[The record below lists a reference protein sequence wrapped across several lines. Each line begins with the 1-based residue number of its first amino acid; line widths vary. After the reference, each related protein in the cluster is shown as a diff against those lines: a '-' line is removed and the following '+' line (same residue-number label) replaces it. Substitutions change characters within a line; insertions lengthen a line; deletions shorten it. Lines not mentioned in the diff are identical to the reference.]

1 MDFIEIT
8 DKTNEQYGYV
18 ISNGYEKFSLEW
30 YANKCEW
37 DDKRFIIKDRLDC
50 VRAYVDADKKEM
62 YSMKNKN
69 KTYSELA
76 GIIMD
81 HK

>member
-1 MDFIEIT
+1 MIRLVEYKIL
-8 DKTNEQYGYV
+8 N
-18 ISNGYEKFSLEW
+18 W
-30 YANKCEW
+30 
-37 DDKRFIIKDRLDC
+37 LDC

-62 YSMKNKN
+62 YSMQNKN